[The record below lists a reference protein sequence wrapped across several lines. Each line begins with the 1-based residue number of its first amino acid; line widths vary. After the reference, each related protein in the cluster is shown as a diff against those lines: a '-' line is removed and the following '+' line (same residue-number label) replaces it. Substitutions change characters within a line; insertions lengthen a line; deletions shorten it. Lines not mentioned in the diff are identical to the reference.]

1 MAPAWAYAEDV
12 IRPGL
17 LLAAIVGVLLSAV
30 PAAAETR
37 AVLVGVTRFSD
48 PRLAAFALP
57 GAARDADRMATAL
70 ASLAVDRGAM
80 TILTGDAATLPA
92 IRAALD
98 RLAAASAAGDRA
110 VVFLSGHGTQAPARN
125 ADLIEPDGRDE
136 LFLAAD
142 AGQWDP
148 RSRTVPGALVDDEIG
163 RRIGELRARGVD
175 VWMVIDSCT
184 GGGLL
189 RGSGTAKAIPPTRL
203 GIPTSGAM
211 RGAVDP
217 SGFVDGGLAG
227 GGRLVAFA
235 AAGPGAIAWDDG
247 DGGAFTAALARTI
260 SPDRPASFAALAA
273 GISRSPRGSGTL
285 GSFWTA
291 GDLSAPLLFD
301 GRSPDMVDLARS
313 LPPLPFTTSL
323 AIDHSGACKP
333 GAASSPLSGAS
344 DGITLLRHCDHVR
357 VDMAEPPQPLRIE
370 AWYRDAA
377 GGYTSLAPPLGLI
390 VAPGRWA
397 NVGFTFVTRD
407 PGTGRELPKGE
418 EMLVLIARDGAGKA
432 IGARLLRFRAA

>member
-1 MAPAWAYAEDV
+1 M
-12 IRPGL
+12 RSRF
-17 LLAAIVGVLLSAV
+17 LLAALAGALLSAV
-30 PAAAETR
+30 PAVAETR
-37 AVLVGVTRFSD
+37 AVLVGVSHFSD

-57 GAARDADRMATAL
+57 GAARDTERMADAL
-70 ASLAVDRGAM
+70 AGLGVGRTAID
-80 TILTGDAATLPA
+80 TLTGDAATLAA

-98 RLAAASAAGDRA
+98 RLASTSAAGDRA
-110 VVFLSGHGTQAPARN
+110 VIFLSGHGTQAPVRAP
-125 ADLIEPDGRDE
+125 DLLEPDGRDE

-142 AGQWDP
+142 AGPWDP
-148 RSRTVPGALVDDEIG
+148 RSRSVPGALIDDEIG

-189 RGSGTAKAIPPTRL
+189 RGSGTPKAIPPEKL
-203 GIPTSGAM
+203 GIPAGSAL

-235 AAGPGAIAWDDG
+235 AAGPGGIAWDDG
-247 DGGAFTAALARTI
+247 DGGAFTAALARAI
-260 SPDRPASFAALAA
+260 APDRPASFAALAN
-273 GISRSPRGSGTL
+273 GISNSPRRGGTI
-285 GSFWTA
+285 GAFWTA
-291 GDLSAPLLFD
+291 GDLSAPLLFE
-301 GRSPDMVDLARS
+301 GRSPDMLDLAGA
-313 LPPLPFTTSL
+313 LPPLPFMTSL
-323 AIDHSGACKP
+323 SIDRAGACK
-333 GAASSPLSGAS
+333 GAS
-344 DGITLLRHCDHVR
+344 TTPPRTGDGSAITLLNHCDHVR
-357 VDMAEPPQPLRIE
+357 IDMAEPAQPLRIE

-407 PGTGRELPKGE
+407 PGTGRELPRGE
-418 EMLVLIARDGAGKA
+418 ETLVLIARDADGKA
-432 IGARLLRFRAA
+432 IGARMLRFRAA

>member
-1 MAPAWAYAEDV
+1 M
-12 IRPGL
+12 RTRF
-17 LLAAIVGVLLSAV
+17 LLAALAGGLLSAV

-37 AVLVGVTRFSD
+37 AVLVGVSHFSD

-57 GAARDADRMATAL
+57 GAARDVERMAGAL
-70 ASLAVDRGAM
+70 ATLGVDRAAL
-80 TILTGDAATLPA
+80 TILTGDDATLAA

-98 RLAAASAAGDRA
+98 RLASASAAGDRA
-110 VVFLSGHGTQAPARN
+110 VIFLSGHGTQAPAKA
-125 ADLIEPDGRDE
+125 ADLIEPDGSDE

-142 AGQWDP
+142 AGAWD
-148 RSRTVPGALVDDEIG
+148 RANRTVPGALVDDEIG

-189 RGSGTAKAIPPTRL
+189 RGSGTPKTVPPARL
-203 GIPTSGAM
+203 GIPAGAPL

-217 SGFVDGGLAG
+217 SGFIDGGLAG

-247 DGGAFTAALARTI
+247 DGGAFTAALAGAI
-260 SPDRPASFAALAA
+260 APDRPASFAALAA
-273 GISRSPRGSGTL
+273 GISGSPRRSGTI
-285 GSFWTA
+285 GAFWTA

-301 GRSPDMVDLARS
+301 GRSPDMLDFARS
-313 LPPLPFTTSL
+313 LPPLPFNTAL
-323 AIDHSGACKP
+323 AIDRSGACKAVDGGSRP
-333 GAASSPLSGAS
+333 RSGDS
-344 DGITLLRHCDHVR
+344 GDITLLRHCDHVR

-407 PGTGRELPKGE
+407 PGTGRELPQGE
-418 EMLVLIARDGAGKA
+418 ETLVLIARDPAGNA

>member
-1 MAPAWAYAEDV
+1 M
-12 IRPGL
+12 RTRL
-17 LLAAIVGVLLSAV
+17 LLAALAGALLSAA
-30 PAAAETR
+30 PAPAETR
-37 AVLVGVTRFSD
+37 AVLVGVSRFSD

-57 GAARDADRMATAL
+57 GAARDAERMAGAL
-70 ASLAVDRGAM
+70 ASLGVDRAAM
-80 TILTGDAATLPA
+80 TILTGGDATLAA

-98 RLAAASAAGDRA
+98 RLAAGSVAGDRA
-110 VVFLSGHGTQAPARN
+110 VILLSGHGTQAPVRN
-125 ADLIEPDGRDE
+125 ADPIEPDGRDE

-142 AGQWDP
+142 AGPWDP
-148 RSRTVPGALVDDEIG
+148 RGRSVPGALVDDEIG

-175 VWMVIDSCT
+175 VWVVIDSCT

-189 RGSGTAKAIPPTRL
+189 RGSGTPKAIPPEQL
-203 GIPTSGAM
+203 GIPAGPAL
-211 RGAVDP
+211 RGAADP

-247 DGGAFTAALARTI
+247 DGGAFTTALARVIASTLA
-260 SPDRPASFAALAA
+260 PDRPASFAALAA
-273 GISRSPRGSGTL
+273 RISGSPRGGGTI
-285 GSFWTA
+285 GTFWTA
-291 GDLSAPLLFD
+291 GDLAAPLLFD
-301 GRSPDMVDLARS
+301 GRSPDMVDVARA
-313 LPPLPFTTSL
+313 LPPLPFATALS
-323 AIDHSGACKP
+323 IDRAGACKP
-333 GAASSPLSGAS
+333 ATAAGPQPG
-344 DGITLLRHCDHVR
+344 DGGYITLLRHCDHVR
-357 VDMAEPPQPLRIE
+357 IDMAEPPQALRVE

-377 GGYTSLAPPLGLI
+377 GGYTSLAPPLGLV

-418 EMLVLIARDGAGKA
+418 EMLVLIARDAAGKA

>member
-1 MAPAWAYAEDV
+1 M
-12 IRPGL
+12 RPGL
-17 LLAAIVGVLLSAV
+17 LFAALAAAALSAI

-37 AVLVGVTRFSD
+37 AVLVGVSRFSD

-57 GAARDADRMATAL
+57 GAARDVERIADAL
-70 ASLAVDRGAM
+70 AGLNVNRSAM
-80 TILTGDAATLPA
+80 TRLTGDGATLVA

-98 RLAAASAAGDRA
+98 QLAAASSAGDRA
-110 VVFLSGHGTQAPARN
+110 VIFLSGHGTQAPARS
-125 ADLIEPDGRDE
+125 ADMIEPDGRDE

-142 AGQWDP
+142 AGQWDA
-148 RSRTVPGALVDDEIG
+148 RSRTVPGALIDDEIG
-163 RRIGELRARGVD
+163 RRVGELRARGVD

-189 RGSGTAKAIPPTRL
+189 RGAGTGKAIPPGRL
-203 GIPTSGAM
+203 AIPGSGVM
-211 RGAVDP
+211 RGAIDP

-247 DGGAFTAALARTI
+247 DGGAFTTALARTI
-260 SPDRPASFAALAA
+260 APDRPSSFAALAA
-273 GISRSPRGSGTL
+273 GISRSPRGGGTL
-285 GSFWTA
+285 GAFWTA

-301 GRSPDMVDLARS
+301 GRSPDMVDLANS

-323 AIDHSGACKP
+323 AIDRAGACKAVP
-333 GAASSPLSGAS
+333 ATPPSSADR
-344 DGITLLRHCDHVR
+344 DGFTLLRHCDHVR

-407 PGTGRELPKGE
+407 PGTGRELPRGE
-418 EMLVLIARDGAGKA
+418 ETLVLIARDGAGKA

>member
-1 MAPAWAYAEDV
+1 M
-12 IRPGL
+12 RMRF
-17 LLAAIVGVLLSAV
+17 LLAALAGALLSAA

-37 AVLVGVTRFSD
+37 AVLVGVSHFSD
-48 PRLAAFALP
+48 PRLDAFALP
-57 GAARDADRMATAL
+57 GAAHDVDRMAGAL
-70 ASLAVDRGAM
+70 ATLGVDRAALTM
-80 TILTGDAATLPA
+80 LTGDGATLAA

-110 VVFLSGHGTQAPARN
+110 VIFLSGHGTQAPARA
-125 ADLIEPDGRDE
+125 ADPIEPDGKDE

-142 AGQWDP
+142 AGAWDP

-163 RRIGELRARGVD
+163 RRVGELRARGVD

-189 RGSGTAKAIPPTRL
+189 RGSGTPKAIPPSRL
-203 GIPTSGAM
+203 GIPAGAPL

-247 DGGAFTAALARTI
+247 DGGAFTKALARAI
-260 SPDRPASFAALAA
+260 APDRPASFAALAA
-273 GISRSPRGSGTL
+273 GISGSPRRGGTI
-285 GSFWTA
+285 GAFWTA

-301 GRSPDMVDLARS
+301 GRSPDMVDFARA
-313 LPPLPFTTSL
+313 LPPLPFATAL
-323 AIDHSGACKP
+323 AIDRAGACKADGGNRP
-333 GAASSPLSGAS
+333 RS
-344 DGITLLRHCDHVR
+344 DDGGDLTLLLHCDHVR

-418 EMLVLIARDGAGKA
+418 ETLVLIARDTDGKA

>member
-1 MAPAWAYAEDV
+1 M
-12 IRPGL
+12 RSRF
-17 LLAAIVGVLLSAV
+17 LLAALAGAVLTAV
-30 PAAAETR
+30 PASAETR
-37 AVLVGVTRFSD
+37 AVLVGVSNFSD

-57 GAARDADRMATAL
+57 GAARDTERMAGAL
-70 ASLAVDRGAM
+70 AGLGVDRGAID
-80 TILTGDAATLPA
+80 ILTGDGATLAA

-98 RLAAASAAGDRA
+98 RLASASAAGDRA
-110 VVFLSGHGTQAPARN
+110 VIFLSGHGTQAPVRTP
-125 ADLIEPDGRDE
+125 DLIEPDGRDE

-142 AGQWDP
+142 AGRWDP
-148 RSRTVPGALVDDEIG
+148 RSRSVPGALIDDEIG

-189 RGSGTAKAIPPTRL
+189 RGAGAAKAVPPERL
-203 GIPTSGAM
+203 GIPDVSAL

-235 AAGPGAIAWDDG
+235 AAGPGGIAWDDG
-247 DGGAFTAALARTI
+247 DGGAFTGALARAI
-260 SPDRPASFAALAA
+260 APDRPASFAALAA
-273 GISRSPRGSGTL
+273 DISRSPRRGGTV
-285 GSFWTA
+285 GAFWTA
-291 GDLSAPLLFD
+291 GDLSAPLLFE
-301 GRSPDMVDLARS
+301 GRSPDMVDLAAA

-323 AIDHSGACKP
+323 SIDRAGACK
-333 GAASSPLSGAS
+333 GAGATPPRTG
-344 DGITLLRHCDHVR
+344 DGKTITLLNHCDHVR
-357 VDMAEPPQPLRIE
+357 VDMAEPAQALRIE

-407 PGTGRELPKGE
+407 PGTGRELPRGE
-418 EMLVLIARDGAGKA
+418 ETLVLIARDTEGKA
-432 IGARLLRFRAA
+432 IGARMLRFRAA